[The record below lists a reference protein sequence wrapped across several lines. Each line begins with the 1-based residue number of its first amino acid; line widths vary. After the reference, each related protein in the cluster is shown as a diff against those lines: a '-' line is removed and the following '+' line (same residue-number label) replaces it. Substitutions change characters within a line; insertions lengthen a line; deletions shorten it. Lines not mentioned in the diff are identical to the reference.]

1 MPTTRPPGLPAL
13 PLRQDVLLS
22 NTLFEELDDGF
33 SEDFLR
39 EHTGVYDLPGVEFL
53 DLKVDAVGAGQ
64 RVECLGEMLPGLRQ
78 LRLSQSHIS
87 TVRDL
92 GTSLQNLRVLWLCR
106 CSLQDLSGIS
116 VMPILEELYVSFN
129 DITDLYPLVTHDTLQ
144 VLDLEGNLVEDFAEV
159 QSLEAIATLRELNLS
174 LNPVGRKEGMS
185 RRMILE
191 ALPQLQ
197 VLDDL
202 PRNGAQL
209 VESDLVVTGEDEDDL
224 MALASSKEDRQ
235 PGVVNCSDDEED
247 DCAGVADLLK
257 QVALETS
264 LAGSVHL
271 AETGREENESSVAL
285 RELRR
290 RACTQEQEES
300 LSFGGVAA
308 DEDPPLT
315 ARPGIAVPAASC
327 PSFSFSAGGEA
338 ISGAVAA
345 FRAAICEPAAADGQ
359 PEKKAA
365 PGNEPSEQDLVVESL
380 KRAERPTNSL
390 LSARTGTSRG
400 TARSSGLP
408 EAISKRPPT
417 GFVPPRRECR
427 TAWCKAMSMG
437 SASTAYTSSA
447 ANTSRSILTAG
458 GAECPDSELTAG
470 DDGAALAGNPLAA
483 IRRRRN
489 RAFERGEDEEDIR
502 NLLKRFEAGVDQ
514 QEAPQASSEGPFS
527 RPATADVRIT
537 QRRLSTLMGSPLA
550 TPWTLPPRRQ
560 LSRGGTGADGLA
572 SPRKMPTPKKQGSA
586 EVLVLS

>member
-78 LRLSQSHIS
+78 LRLSQSHIC

-106 CSLQDLSGIS
+106 CCLQELSGIS

-129 DITDLYPLVTHDTLQ
+129 DITDLSPLVTHDTLQ

-159 QSLEAIATLRELNLS
+159 QSLGGVTTLRELNLS
-174 LNPVGRKEGMS
+174 MNPVGKKEGMS
-185 RRMILE
+185 RQIILE

-209 VESDLVVTGEDEDDL
+209 VESDLVVTAEDEDDL
-224 MALASSKEDRQ
+224 MALASTQEDRQ
-235 PGVVNCSDDEED
+235 PGGFNCSDDERD

-257 QVALETS
+257 QVALEAS
-264 LAGSVHL
+264 FAGSVQL
-271 AETGREENESSVAL
+271 AETGLEENEGSVAL
-285 RELRR
+285 RDLRR
-290 RACTQEQEES
+290 RRCTQEQQES
-300 LSFGGVAA
+300 LSFEGVAA
-308 DEDPPLT
+308 DQDPPLT
-315 ARPGIAVPAASC
+315 ARPGVAVAAASSA
-327 PSFSFSAGGEA
+327 PSSFVAGGEA

-345 FRAAICEPAAADGQ
+345 FRAAICEPLAESQ
-359 PEKKAA
+359 PEEKSA

-400 TARSSGLP
+400 TARSSRLH
-408 EAISKRPPT
+408 EAVGKRPPT
-417 GFVPPRRECR
+417 SFVPPRRECR
-427 TAWCKAMSMG
+427 TAWCKASSMG

-489 RAFERGEDEEDIR
+489 RAFERGDDEEDIR

-514 QEAPQASSEGPFS
+514 QERPQASNEGPFS
-527 RPATADVRIT
+527 RPATSDVRIS
-537 QRRLSTLMGSPLA
+537 QRRPSTVMGSPPA
-550 TPWTLPPRRQ
+550 TPGTLPPRRPQ
-560 LSRGGTGADGLA
+560 SRGGTGADGLT
-572 SPRKMPTPKKQGSA
+572 SPRKMPTPQKQGSA
-586 EVLVLS
+586 EVLLLS